1 MEQENT
7 KKPDYGV
14 NQMVMIILAVVTLGE
29 FLLGV
34 IAKSNL
40 SSIFIGMG
48 VVKAWFIVVNYMNI
62 GRLFQDDEE
71 SH

>member
-7 KKPDYGV
+7 KKPDYSV
-14 NQMVMIILAVVTLGE
+14 NQMVMIILAVITLGE
-29 FLLGV
+29 FILGV
-34 IAKSNL
+34 IAKSSL

-48 VVKAWFIVVNYMNI
+48 VLKAWFIVVNYMNI
-62 GRLFQDDEE
+62 GRLFQNDEE